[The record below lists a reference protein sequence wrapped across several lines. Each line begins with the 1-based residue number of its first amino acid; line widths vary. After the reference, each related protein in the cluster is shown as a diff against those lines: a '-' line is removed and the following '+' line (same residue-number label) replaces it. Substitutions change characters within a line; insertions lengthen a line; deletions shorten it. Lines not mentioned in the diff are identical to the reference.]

1 MKLPRGLYSIPN
13 LLCMFRVV
21 YLPVMILLF
30 YLDYIWRDQQV
41 SWPAWTNVFLFAL
54 AGLSD
59 FLDGK
64 IARYLKQ
71 ETLLGK
77 FLDSSTDKMVV
88 GVALMCLVAYQILQG
103 WFVVA
108 AIIIFVR
115 EILIAG
121 VREFM
126 ALQNVIVK
134 ISWMGKWKL
143 TVQMFF
149 IGFLI
154 AGPYGQ
160 DLVPY
165 AFQIGQ
171 AGFLLATVLTMW
183 SGWEYLRE
191 AWKTIRKL
199 EEEGKV

>member
-1 MKLPRGLYSIPN
+1 
-13 LLCMFRVV
+13 
-21 YLPVMILLF
+21 
-30 YLDYIWRDQQV
+30 
-41 SWPAWTNVFLFAL
+41 
-54 AGLSD
+54 
-59 FLDGK
+59 
-64 IARYLKQ
+64 
-71 ETLLGK
+71 
-77 FLDSSTDKMVV
+77 
-88 GVALMCLVAYQILQG
+88 
-103 WFVVA
+103 
-108 AIIIFVR
+108 VR

-160 DLVPY
+160 DLIPY
-165 AFQIGQ
+165 AFQIGE

-199 EEEGKV
+199 EEEGNI